1 MTTEGAPTTYRAII
15 CDLDGVVYRG
25 SSPVPYAVEALVG
38 VRAQVHYATNNAS
51 RPPGEVAAHL
61 RDLGLPCADSEVTTS
76 SEAGA
81 WLLSRGSAPPQRVLA
96 VGGPGVAIALERAG
110 FTVVLPRDAQHT
122 PAVDAVLQGYG
133 RDVTAADLAEAAYA
147 VQAGACWVATN
158 TDSTLPTDRGV
169 APGGGSLVSAVAGA
183 VGRGPDAVAG
193 KPHPTIYELALE
205 RLSLTAGEV
214 LAIGDRLE
222 TDIEGAL
229 ATGMASLFVLTGVDS
244 LEDVLRAEPRMR
256 PTYIRADLADL
267 ATQLT
272 HEALD
277 GPLTGVVRRAWG
289 QLDDARAAG
298 ASSAQFETALTQA
311 IEAARRVLDGD
322 TAR

>member
-1 MTTEGAPTTYRAII
+1 MTAGGTPTAYRGIVS
-15 CDLDGVVYRG
+15 DLDGVVYRG
-25 SSPVPYAVEALVG
+25 ARPVPHAVEALAGAG
-38 VRAQVHYATNNAS
+38 VPVHYATNNAS

-61 RDLGLPCADSEVTTS
+61 RELGLPCADNEVTTS

-81 WLLSRGSAPPQRVLA
+81 WLLSRTAEPPTRVLA
-96 VGGPGVAIALERAG
+96 VGGPGVALALERAG
-110 FTVVLPRDAQHT
+110 FTVVVPRDA
-122 PAVDAVLQGYG
+122 PGSGRLDAVLQGYG

-147 VQAGACWVATN
+147 VQAGARWVATN

-169 APGGGSLVSAVAGA
+169 APGGGSLVSAVEGA

-205 RLSLTAGEV
+205 RLDLAADEV

-222 TDIEGAL
+222 TDIEGAV

-244 LEDVLRAEPRMR
+244 IDDVLRAEPRRR
-256 PTYIRADLADL
+256 PTYIHSDLAGL
-267 ATQLT
+267 PAHLT
-272 HEALD
+272 ANALD
-277 GPLTGVVRRAWG
+277 GSLTAVVRAGWARLDELRAEG
-289 QLDDARAAG
+289 
-298 ASSAQFETALTQA
+298 SSAARLEASVTQA
-311 IEAARRVLDGD
+311 AEAARRVLDDD